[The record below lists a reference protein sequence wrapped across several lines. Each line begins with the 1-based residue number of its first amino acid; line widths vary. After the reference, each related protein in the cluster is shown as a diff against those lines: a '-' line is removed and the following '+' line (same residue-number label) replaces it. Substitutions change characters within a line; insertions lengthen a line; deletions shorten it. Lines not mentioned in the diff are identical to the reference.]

1 MSYISDYLKGY
12 MDDEEFKFISEREN
26 RKDRWEREHE
36 YDEYEEGEED
46 EGLDAED

>member
-26 RKDRWEREHE
+26 RQDRWEQEHE
-36 YDEYEEGEED
+36 YDEEGEED
-46 EGLDAED
+46 EELDTED